1 MIRNS
6 RDKLIEQL
14 SGEGIVFS
22 TSTKMLSG
30 EYQPDDADWNYRDIP
45 HLNFVHSQV
54 EGALAVASDDFLSSI
69 LVQKVGPIKIVLTVV
84 LISGVNKGQFY
95 YTSVGPIVLL
105 IDTSWDLLNEIE
117 TKVTTRYSV
126 GTTRFLKFIQ
136 PLVHKI
142 LARNYEILM
151 SEDTPMRLQ
160 RGKLRA
166 RGFSFRQDEEGHSYS
181 DSIQIA
187 KNNLRHPELPAALI
201 KINLTGID
209 EKPKE
214 HWDETGFRSVV
225 VHRSAGELFISR
237 SICPHEGA
245 ALDGANCKDDN
256 LECPWHGRLIKSWA
270 RFNLETGDSLI
281 EEKSEIERVAV
292 ENNQLIVRLLAQS
305 PH

>member
-1 MIRNS
+1 M
-6 RDKLIEQL
+6 
-14 SGEGIVFS
+14 
-22 TSTKMLSG
+22 
-30 EYQPDDADWNYRDIP
+30 
-45 HLNFVHSQV
+45 
-54 EGALAVASDDFLSSI
+54 
-69 LVQKVGPIKIVLTVV
+69 
-84 LISGVNKGQFY
+84 
-95 YTSVGPIVLL
+95 L
-105 IDTSWDLLNEIE
+105 IDEITTE
-117 TKVTTRYSV
+117 VSTRYSV
-126 GTTRFLKFIQ
+126 GTPRFLKILH
-136 PLVHKI
+136 PLVHKV
-142 LARNYEILM
+142 LARNYDILM

-181 DSIQIA
+181 DSIQIV

-201 KINLTGID
+201 KINLSGID
-209 EKPKE
+209 GKPNE

-256 LECPWHGRLIKSWA
+256 LECPWHGRLIKPWA

-281 EEKSEIERVAV
+281 EEKSEIEHVAV
-292 ENNQLIVRLLAQS
+292 VNNQLMVRLLAQS